1 MDIRKVAVL
10 GAGAVGSYVIWGL
23 SARRD
28 IELGVVADGPRGERL
43 KKDGCAINGKVYRPA
58 VWTPGQAHDADLLIV
73 CLKYGALPGAL
84 DSIKAVTGPHTTIM
98 SLMNGVDS
106 EDIIASAVGGEHL
119 LYSLIKVASHKE
131 ADGVHFDPA
140 TTVGIIFGE
149 KEPPCDSPR
158 VKAVEALF
166 GGTELHFRATDCIR
180 EEMWSKFRLNVCNN
194 LPQDRKST
202 RLNSSTDVSRM
213 PSSA

>member
-43 KKDGCAINGKVYRPA
+43 AKDGCAINGKVYRPA

-84 DSIKAVTGPHTTIM
+84 DSIKAVTGPPHHHHEPDERRGQRGHHR
-98 SLMNGVDS
+98 LCRGWG
-106 EDIIASAVGGEHL
+106 ASALLPHQSGVPQGG
-119 LYSLIKVASHKE
+119 
-131 ADGVHFDPA
+131 
-140 TTVGIIFGE
+140 
-149 KEPPCDSPR
+149 
-158 VKAVEALF
+158 
-166 GGTELHFRATDCIR
+166 
-180 EEMWSKFRLNVCNN
+180 
-194 LPQDRKST
+194 
-202 RLNSSTDVSRM
+202 
-213 PSSA
+213 

>member
-1 MDIRKVAVL
+1 MDIKKVAVL

-43 KKDGCAINGKVYRPA
+43 AKEGCAINGKIYRPA
-58 VWTPGQAHDADLLIV
+58 VWTPQEAHDADLLIV

-106 EDIIASAVGGEHL
+106 EDIIASAVAEEN
-119 LYSLIKVASHKE
+119 SASSE
-131 ADGVHFDPA
+131 AASEV
-140 TTVGIIFGE
+140 
-149 KEPPCDSPR
+149 SS
-158 VKAVEALF
+158 EAAS
-166 GGTELHFRATDCIR
+166 EVSSEAASS
-180 EEMWSKFRLNVCNN
+180 EAASSEAA
-194 LPQDRKST
+194 
-202 RLNSSTDVSRM
+202 SST
-213 PSSA
+213 AA

>member
-43 KKDGCAINGKVYRPA
+43 AKEGCAINGKVYRPA

-98 SLMNGVDS
+98 SLMNGVD
-106 EDIIASAVGGEHL
+106 L
-119 LYSLIKVASHKE
+119 SLIHIYHYRAYSV
-131 ADGVHFDPA
+131 
-140 TTVGIIFGE
+140 
-149 KEPPCDSPR
+149 
-158 VKAVEALF
+158 
-166 GGTELHFRATDCIR
+166 LHRHQ
-180 EEMWSKFRLNVCNN
+180 
-194 LPQDRKST
+194 PQDR
-202 RLNSSTDVSRM
+202 RGSRRRRYHGLDG
-213 PSSA
+213 PGAGAWYHHHLRSYHLLLEPL

>member
-1 MDIRKVAVL
+1 MDIKKVAVL

-43 KKDGCAINGKVYRPA
+43 KKDGCAINGKIYRPA
-58 VWTPGQAHDADLLIV
+58 VWTPQEAHDADLLIV

-119 LYSLIKVASHKE
+119 LYLSLIHISMAQRLAAEIMDAANNTGNAVKKREDTHKMAE
-131 ADGVHFDPA
+131 ANTENRGAVRLRSAGSRDP
-140 TTVGIIFGE
+140 
-149 KEPPCDSPR
+149 
-158 VKAVEALF
+158 
-166 GGTELHFRATDCIR
+166 
-180 EEMWSKFRLNVCNN
+180 
-194 LPQDRKST
+194 
-202 RLNSSTDVSRM
+202 
-213 PSSA
+213 

>member
-1 MDIRKVAVL
+1 MDIKKVAVL

-43 KKDGCAINGKVYRPA
+43 RKDGCAINGKIYRPA

-106 EDIIASAVGGEHL
+106 EDIIASAVGG
-119 LYSLIKVASHKE
+119 
-131 ADGVHFDPA
+131 
-140 TTVGIIFGE
+140 
-149 KEPPCDSPR
+149 
-158 VKAVEALF
+158 
-166 GGTELHFRATDCIR
+166 
-180 EEMWSKFRLNVCNN
+180 
-194 LPQDRKST
+194 
-202 RLNSSTDVSRM
+202 
-213 PSSA
+213 

>member
-43 KKDGCAINGKVYRPA
+43 RKDGCAINGKVYRPA

-73 CLKYGALPGAL
+73 CLKYGALPCAL

-106 EDIIASAVGGEHL
+106 EDIIASAVAEEN
-119 LYSLIKVASHKE
+119 SASSEAASEAASSEAASEVSSEAASSEAASSEVAS
-131 ADGVHFDPA
+131 
-140 TTVGIIFGE
+140 
-149 KEPPCDSPR
+149 
-158 VKAVEALF
+158 
-166 GGTELHFRATDCIR
+166 
-180 EEMWSKFRLNVCNN
+180 
-194 LPQDRKST
+194 ST
-202 RLNSSTDVSRM
+202 
-213 PSSA
+213 AA